1 MNANGIKVIAS
12 PPDVHELNG
21 LAERSNQT
29 ILNKCRMAFAQAK
42 HCPEI
47 LWPLCWEYQV
57 VLYNLCLCPMFGN
70 EHKTRHEVF
79 TGEKPDFGKTPY
91 LPFGTVVEFPI
102 HDQKTKFAE
111 KTSTGVFVGLSKHV
125 ESGILIYSLATKK
138 VVSRSDYRVLMHVPD
153 PWKQLSPKLFTLE
166 HEKDELDALLNDSVH
181 EDALLG
187 KDNGNRLEV
196 KYLPMTEKLD
206 KVYLPTQPVAEYAPH
221 TTPASVPTS
230 TLPNVLVITAPPAVV
245 PPVEDAVPNIIIGH
259 EGASQVVTPSV
270 PAVVQAVV
278 NQPVTPAVPSTTA
291 ARAKR
296 DKKKEKKKNK
306 RDRKKDKANLLVS
319 PLLNKQSKEVL
330 KDVIVDGVTLSTDED
345 LHFQFMRNCGKMVFP
360 VVRMHGRRVRLSYSP
375 SANLKKCRQ
384 KLMRFIRRTVKKKKS
399 SKDSPTLAEAKKRK
413 DWPKFLEA
421 INQELEQLKLEGVF
435 GDEIKSK
442 DVVRLGIKV
451 IGSML
456 VLTVKRKPDGS
467 IDKYK
472 ARLVAL
478 GNQQSANQYDAISS
492 PTARSATVKLLIAIQ
507 AKLGAKSCVMDV
519 KGAYLKS
526 ACTDEDLYLR
536 VMDKTYKLKK
546 YLYGLKQAGRKW
558 NELLS
563 ETLIKLGYQQ
573 SKYDPSLFFL
583 VHDDGTYV
591 YMCIH
596 VDDFYVI
603 ASDQNLIDQLH
614 GELEEKFGEVVIK
627 SDEVLAYLGMQVTNH
642 EEFISL
648 SQPGYLEKI
657 LEKSGVGDG
666 KSDIPYSEQLVAKD
680 DDGELYDKTSYL
692 ELIGMLN
699 YLAVL
704 TRPDILYALSRCA
717 QKCSQPTK
725 RDYRNVMKVFKYLNN
740 TKDFELRFKKQGS
753 IKLTCYVDASH
764 IHYEEDSKGHFGYA
778 FSLGEGDACFYARS
792 QKMKIITPAGSTETE
807 YVALYEAA
815 TEVVFL
821 RNLLEDIGF
830 EQESPTIVYEDN
842 KSTIHMVNGNGKF
855 HKQKHINV
863 KYHYSR
869 DLVTRKIIQV
879 RHCPTEDMKADI
891 LTKAASKTVQ
901 GKLAAEMLGMR

>member
-1 MNANGIKVIAS
+1 LQEQGCWVIMPARGVVKGDVGALVLKDMGNGHGEVLAVANTDMMFDMTDFGTSQTEFKVILPRIKESVPIDDEGASIDDHDDSDSLESLTVDEEDCHYLDDSVADEFDESDKESTVVEVKYTQKASVYGLPKGVTVEEKVLFCHCVGHWNKKTMIAMANGSVDNFPLTVEQVKKYFPEPCACCIKGQYRKRSANEHHVVPHAGYHTTADAVSDKADFQLYNMFTSRRVEGRNLIIGAQIGLDFFGPILEASMLVATDKASGYMFTVPVPKNGKKDTVALIQKILDHYARYGHHKSEFNVPIIEVRCDSDKLFLSKEVDKLMSANGIKVIAS

-278 NQPVTPAVPSTTA
+278 NQPVNPAVPSTTA

-296 DKKKEKKKNK
+296 DKKQDKKKNK

-319 PLLNKQSKEVL
+319 PLLNKKSKEVL

-421 INQELEQLKLEGVF
+421 INLELEQLKLEGVF

-467 IDKYK
+467 IDKYN

-478 GNQQSANQYDAISS
+478 GNQQS
-492 PTARSATVKLLIAIQ
+492 
-507 AKLGAKSCVMDV
+507 
-519 KGAYLKS
+519 YLPIN
-526 ACTDEDLYLR
+526 
-536 VMDKTYKLKK
+536 MM
-546 YLYGLKQAGRKW
+546 
-558 NELLS
+558 
-563 ETLIKLGYQQ
+563 
-573 SKYDPSLFFL
+573 P
-583 VHDDGTYV
+583 
-591 YMCIH
+591 
-596 VDDFYVI
+596 
-603 ASDQNLIDQLH
+603 
-614 GELEEKFGEVVIK
+614 
-627 SDEVLAYLGMQVTNH
+627 
-642 EEFISL
+642 
-648 SQPGYLEKI
+648 
-657 LEKSGVGDG
+657 
-666 KSDIPYSEQLVAKD
+666 
-680 DDGELYDKTSYL
+680 
-692 ELIGMLN
+692 
-699 YLAVL
+699 
-704 TRPDILYALSRCA
+704 
-717 QKCSQPTK
+717 
-725 RDYRNVMKVFKYLNN
+725 
-740 TKDFELRFKKQGS
+740 
-753 IKLTCYVDASH
+753 
-764 IHYEEDSKGHFGYA
+764 
-778 FSLGEGDACFYARS
+778 
-792 QKMKIITPAGSTETE
+792 
-807 YVALYEAA
+807 
-815 TEVVFL
+815 FL
-821 RNLLEDIGF
+821 RRLLVLLQSSF
-830 EQESPTIVYEDN
+830 S
-842 KSTIHMVNGNGKF
+842 
-855 HKQKHINV
+855 
-863 KYHYSR
+863 
-869 DLVTRKIIQV
+869 
-879 RHCPTEDMKADI
+879 
-891 LTKAASKTVQ
+891 
-901 GKLAAEMLGMR
+901 